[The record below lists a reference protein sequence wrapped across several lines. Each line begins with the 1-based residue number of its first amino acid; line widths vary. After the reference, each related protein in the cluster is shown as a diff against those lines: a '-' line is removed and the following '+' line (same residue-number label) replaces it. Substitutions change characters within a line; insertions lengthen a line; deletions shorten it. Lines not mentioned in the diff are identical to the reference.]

1 MVKLLKQI
9 KLVNIL
15 KRVNLVN
22 IVTLAERLDQFHM
35 WTKMKTSSVEISLI
49 ENQNQ

>member
-1 MVKLLKQI
+1 MKPGYMVKLLKQI

-22 IVTLAERLDQFHM
+22 IVTLAERLDQFH
-35 WTKMKTSSVEISLI
+35 L
-49 ENQNQ
+49 